1 MNYRHAYHAGNEADC
16 LKHALLV
23 LLLRTLARKPKPLLV
38 LDTHA
43 GIGAYDLAGV
53 EAEKTGEWRQGIGR
67 LQEAGPPALA
77 DYLALIRDPGQYP
90 DQYPG
95 SPALARALVGP
106 GDRLAL
112 CELHPEDAALL
123 KRRFRGD
130 PTVQVH
136 HRDGYEALGALLP
149 PPEKR
154 ALVLIDP
161 PYERIDE
168 FSTLASALDAARK
181 KFPSGVFAAWYP
193 VKHRRPVR
201 EFFTDLAARGI
212 PDMIAC
218 ELLLRPTLD
227 PAKLNGSGLLIV
239 NPPYGFETEA
249 APILTAL
256 RTTLAD
262 ADGDATITR
271 LADE

>member
-1 MNYRHAYHAGNEADC
+1 
-16 LKHALLV
+16 
-23 LLLRTLARKPKPLLV
+23 
-38 LDTHA
+38 
-43 GIGAYDLAGV
+43 
-53 EAEKTGEWRQGIGR
+53 
-67 LQEAGPPALA
+67 
-77 DYLALIRDPGQYP
+77 
-90 DQYPG
+90 
-95 SPALARALVGP
+95 
-106 GDRLAL
+106 
-112 CELHPEDAALL
+112 
-123 KRRFRGD
+123 
-130 PTVQVH
+130 
-136 HRDGYEALGALLP
+136 
-149 PPEKR
+149 
-154 ALVLIDP
+154 
-161 PYERIDE
+161 
-168 FSTLASALDAARK
+168 
-181 KFPSGVFAAWYP
+181 AWYP

-218 ELLLRPTLD
+218 ELLLRPALD